1 MKTHPPLDRITRL
14 GFVFLAVAN
23 IATFILTRHT
33 SLSEHVVDPLAG
45 FLHGVAI
52 ATLLLGLYRQT
63 RDWNSRSNPPR
74 IEGR

>member
-1 MKTHPPLDRITRL
+1 MKTHRRLGRLAWL

-23 IATFILTRHT
+23 IMTFILTRHT

-63 RDWNSRSNPPR
+63 RDWNARCNPPR